1 MSSHIKAPFPGASSM
16 ATVIVAAALIDLVM
30 KALAVAWLAEGDVR
44 GAIPFVDLA
53 LHYNRGI
60 SFSMF
65 QAGSPASLAAL
76 LTVQAG
82 LTILVAFLALRATA
96 TLQRLGFSLI
106 TGGALG
112 NLVDRSVD
120 GAVTDFLDLHT
131 AGIHWFAFNMADFWI
146 SSGVVLLILDAVAE
160 VCRQETMPGDMQR

>member
-1 MSSHIKAPFPGASSM
+1 MKAPIPGVVTLA
-16 ATVIVAAALIDLVM
+16 AIVVGAAIVDLTT
-30 KALAVAWLAEGDVR
+30 KSLAVALLAEGDVR
-44 GAIPFVDLA
+44 GVIPFIDLA

-65 QAGSPASLAAL
+65 QAGSPASLAVLLAIQAAL
-76 LTVQAG
+76 T
-82 LTILVAFLALRATA
+82 TLVAFFAHRATA
-96 TLQRLGFSLI
+96 TLPRLGLALI

-131 AGIHWFAFNMADFWI
+131 AGIHWFAFNLADFWI
-146 SSGVVLLILDAVAE
+146 SSGVVVLVLDEVVAS
-160 VCRQETMPGDMQR
+160 RRPETMPGDAQR